1 MPRARRTPRPS
12 NSKRTVVQRA
22 VLFLENQ
29 IIEGKLRPNVRI
41 VETEVASRLRA
52 SRGPVR
58 EALRI
63 LEQEGLVTRRGRGC
77 YVADLDLKAAQDL
90 NAIRAILGGLI
101 ARLATAQLSEADL
114 AELERLQG
122 EMRGAAARQDTP
134 TYFQLNLAF
143 HQLINRASRNERLV
157 KLLDGLGK
165 QTLRYRFV
173 TLAIPGRLQQSLESH
188 DRLLEAFA
196 RRDPQ
201 QAEQVA
207 REALEQGSELLAKYF
222 GVREGRSSLAL

>member
-1 MPRARRTPRPS
+1 MTRSRRGPRPAA
-12 NSKRTVVQRA
+12 KRTVVQRA
-22 VLFLENQ
+22 VEFLEGQ
-29 IIEGKLRPNVRI
+29 IIEGRLRPNVRI
-41 VETEVASRLRA
+41 VETDVASRIRA

-63 LEQEGLVTRRGRGC
+63 LEQDGLITRRGRGC
-77 YVADLDLKAAQDL
+77 YVADLDLEAAQGV
-90 NAIRAILGGLI
+90 NVIRAVLGGLI
-101 ARLATAQLSEADL
+101 ARLATANLTEADL
-114 AELERLQG
+114 AELERFQA
-122 EMRGAAARQDTP
+122 EMRAASARDDTP
-134 TYFQLNLAF
+134 TYFRLNLAF

-165 QTLRYRFV
+165 QTLRFRFV
-173 TLAIPGRLQQSLESH
+173 TLAIPGRLQQSLEGH

-222 GVREGRSSLAL
+222 GVREGRSSFSL